1 MQRRSWSSAALTAAA
16 LMLSLLLTSDAACA
30 APADAAVEAPEAAA
44 AGVITCSAFASALRH
59 GTNPFR
65 SLAQTSSAV
74 FTAANQQ
81 GIRYLAVK
89 PSPGAGA
96 TYPTIVFFE
105 GSAQVMPDW
114 PAAMLVSAS
123 GALCNHAGL
132 VFFDYPGVG
141 GTTYP
146 GNSAFTYDQVSEAV
160 YGLLTAL
167 NSSGALKVA
176 RIDPAGWS
184 LGTEAALKFAIL
196 AARNRGFK
204 ASGMSIGNLFLIAPN
219 TGGDLQ
225 SAAAVTPLPCGSV
238 LGQAVDAA
246 VVVDAAAAPAAGRAV
261 STFYPATGSQAM
273 CATSILDQLL
283 VQATYDVGEEIG
295 DVFSR
300 LLFPVVDLT
309 PGASPQGP
317 YGPGSPPSICAATV
331 SGATVQALCN
341 LAAAQ
346 PIETQCAANPSSTCA
361 ATLTL
366 LAANREEAPYFP
378 GLSYEE
384 FYGQRSMIFHFA
396 YASCT
401 GAATTAWQSTGCE
414 INPNQTASPHYDPAM
429 VVDGSPCLTV
439 QTVSANAAPTIQGC
453 PGLESVP
460 LKGAKFYVW
469 TGQEDLITRHDYG
482 QALCTWLS
490 SNGYSCTYHSTANA
504 GHGVLYNAA
513 GTIYSQLVAALAA
526 SPATPNGTE

>member
-1 MQRRSWSSAALTAAA
+1 MQRKSCSSAALTAAA
-16 LMLSLLLTSDAACA
+16 LMLSLSLGSAAAWA
-30 APADAAVEAPEAAA
+30 APADAAVAAPAASA
-44 AGVITCSAFASALRH
+44 SGVITCSAFASALRH
-59 GTNPFR
+59 GTDPFLA
-65 SLAQTSSAV
+65 LAQTSSAV
-74 FTAANQQ
+74 FTAANQL
-81 GIRYLAVK
+81 GVRYLAVK

-96 TYPTIVFFE
+96 TYPTVVFFE
-105 GSAQVMPDW
+105 GSSQVMPDW
-114 PAAMLVSAS
+114 PAGMLVSAS

-132 VFFDYPGVG
+132 VFFDYPGIG
-141 GTTYP
+141 GTAYP

-160 YGLLTAL
+160 YGLLADL
-167 NSSGALKVA
+167 NSSGALKVT

-184 LGTEAALKFAIL
+184 LGTEAALKFAVL
-196 AARNRGFK
+196 AARNRAFK
-204 ASGMSIGNLFLIAPN
+204 ASGMSIGNLFLIAPK

-225 SAAAVTPLPCGSV
+225 SAAATTPQSCGSV
-238 LGQAVDAA
+238 PGEAE
-246 VVVDAAAAPAAGRAV
+246 DAAAAPAAERAA

-273 CATSILDQLL
+273 CATSILDQGL
-283 VQATYDVGEEIG
+283 VQADYDAGEELG
-295 DVFSR
+295 DIFTR

-309 PGASPQGP
+309 PAASAQAP
-317 YGPGSPPSICAATV
+317 YGPGSPPSVCAATV

-346 PIETQCAANPSSTCA
+346 PLETQCEANPNSACA

-378 GLSYEE
+378 NLSYDE
-384 FYGQRSMIFHFA
+384 FYGQRSMIFHYD

-401 GAATTAWQSTGCE
+401 GAAPAAWRSTGCE
-414 INPNQTASPHYDPAM
+414 INQNQTGSPLYDPAM

-460 LKGAKFYVW
+460 LKTSRFYVW
-469 TGQEDLITRHDYG
+469 TGQEDLIIRHDYG

-490 SNGYSCTYHSTANA
+490 SNGYSCTYRTVANA
-504 GHGVLYNAA
+504 GHGVLYSAA
-513 GTIYSQLVAALAA
+513 GTLYSQLVAAFAA
-526 SPATPNGTE
+526 SPATPGGAD